1 MGGKIGGFIIRTF
14 VGSQMSQ
21 PAVWERG
28 RPLKKAEGSILEF
41 ETDNLCETCRV
52 AHKCAKLMNIAR
64 VVETLEITT
73 LDNWGM
79 DVDVFFN
86 INDCP
91 QYRMPFDD
99 EVNGV

>member
-1 MGGKIGGFIIRTF
+1 MGDLPSGHLLGAKCHSLPF
-14 VGSQMSQ
+14 GS
-21 PAVWERG
+21 AAG
-28 RPLKKAEGSILEF
+28 HFKKAEGSILEF

-52 AHKCAKLMNIAR
+52 AHKCAKLINIVR
-64 VVETLEITT
+64 VVETLEITA
-73 LDNWGM
+73 LDNWGI

-91 QYRMPFDD
+91 QYRMPFDN

>member
-1 MGGKIGGFIIRTF
+1 
-14 VGSQMSQ
+14 
-21 PAVWERG
+21 
-28 RPLKKAEGSILEF
+28 
-41 ETDNLCETCRV
+41 
-52 AHKCAKLMNIAR
+52 MNIAR
-64 VVETLEITT
+64 VVETLEITA

-91 QYRMPFDD
+91 QYRMPFDN